1 MEQARSDKS
10 TQPPSNSMGWRAA
23 GMRPATSSQIQ
34 RVTQRVDLNSL
45 TTGTR
50 KDWFL
55 LVPQDSSLQR
65 LLVSA
70 AADTALTG
78 VLTLKMVQA
87 VNGSLVDLSE
97 NHILSRLSQSPVT
110 LRANRAWRGEGAVY
124 LAVTGTQ
131 QALELLATVEYLTS
145 EIP

>member
-1 MEQARSDKS
+1 
-10 TQPPSNSMGWRAA
+10 MGWRAA
-23 GMRPATSSQIQ
+23 GMRPAVSSQIQ
-34 RVTQRVDLNSL
+34 RVTQRIDLDSL
-45 TTGTR
+45 TTGVR

-65 LLVSA
+65 LMVSSA
-70 AADTALTG
+70 SDVALTG
-78 VLTLKMVQA
+78 VLTLRLVQA
-87 VNGSLVDLSE
+87 QNGALTDLSE

-124 LAVTGTQ
+124 LAVTGTD
-131 QALELLATVEYLTS
+131 QAVELLATVEYLTS